1 MKISSNFWEGAKILK
16 KRNLTHETEIEN
28 LNEAPQIP
36 QDAPRAAQK
45 RPVSLFMK
53 CRKWKIF
60 TNDKKIRRLSFKK
73 FVQREV
79 NSKISKFRHGSQE
92 QKKRVK
98 KEKCK
103 KEV

>member
-45 RPVSLFMK
+45 RP
-53 CRKWKIF
+53 
-60 TNDKKIRRLSFKK
+60 RLPMNE
-73 FVQREV
+73 VQKMEDIYQRQKEKAAFLQEV
-79 NSKISKFRHGSQE
+79 RAAGSQLE
-92 QKKRVK
+92 NKQISSWFSRAEEKSKKRKV
-98 KEKCK
+98 
-103 KEV
+103 